1 MPSFGSDPFRNDLF
15 FADSGFGH
23 MDHMMNDMRKQMKMS
38 MNTNMG
44 SLGGGGGKGHFVQ
57 QTFVSSTKLDPN
69 GRPIQEKYQNKVAG
83 AIGNGNKVIE
93 RQ

>member
-1 MPSFGSDPFRNDLF
+1 
-15 FADSGFGH
+15 
-23 MDHMMNDMRKQMKMS
+23 MMNDMRKQMKMMTMDS
-38 MNTNMG
+38 NMG
-44 SLGGGGGKGHFVQ
+44 GSIGGGGNGKGHFVQ
-57 QTFVSSTKLDPN
+57 QTFVSSTKLDQN